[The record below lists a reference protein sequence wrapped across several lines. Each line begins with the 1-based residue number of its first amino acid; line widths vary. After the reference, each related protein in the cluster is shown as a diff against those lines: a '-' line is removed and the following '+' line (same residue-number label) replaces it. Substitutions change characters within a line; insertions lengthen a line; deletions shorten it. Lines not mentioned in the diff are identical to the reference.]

1 MMKTGKRRRMSPSM
15 GVAILAL
22 FVALGGSAYAAS
34 KINGSAI
41 KVRSIPGNRLKN
53 ATVTGTQVNASTL
66 GTVPNA
72 TNATNAT
79 NAANANTLG
88 GSSLASLNLG
98 ASTVSGVTSSSCDPN
113 TTSFV
118 DCGTVSLSLPRSE
131 HVLLIANAEF
141 DGDNSGAGYTGLCKL
156 EVDGSALGADVQP
169 GSSTGTG
176 VGYDSLDEASA
187 SVNAVTGALAAG
199 SHTFSLYCNRQ
210 GGSIEY
216 PTTSV
221 SALAFGT
228 S

>member
-1 MMKTGKRRRMSPSM
+1 M
-15 GVAILAL
+15 
-22 FVALGGSAYAAS
+22 
-34 KINGSAI
+34 
-41 KVRSIPGNRLKN
+41 
-53 ATVTGTQVNASTL
+53 
-66 GTVPNA
+66 
-72 TNATNAT
+72 
-79 NAANANTLG
+79 
-88 GSSLASLNLG
+88 
-98 ASTVSGVTSSSCDPN
+98 
-113 TTSFV
+113 
-118 DCGTVSLSLPRSE
+118 SLSLPRSE

-156 EVDGSALGADVQP
+156 EVDGTALGADVQP

-187 SVNAVTGALAAG
+187 SVNAITGALTAG
-199 SHTFSLYCNRQ
+199 YHTFSLYCNQQ